1 MAYPLLLYFVFGP
14 SVVGAA
20 LFRNTIRLRVR
31 SFCIYYPRKPN
42 SDYPYSI
49 ARMTYFIIH
58 RFQ

>member
-31 SFCIYYPRKPN
+31 SFC
-42 SDYPYSI
+42 
-49 ARMTYFIIH
+49 THIIL
-58 RFQ
+58 FTDFSNKI